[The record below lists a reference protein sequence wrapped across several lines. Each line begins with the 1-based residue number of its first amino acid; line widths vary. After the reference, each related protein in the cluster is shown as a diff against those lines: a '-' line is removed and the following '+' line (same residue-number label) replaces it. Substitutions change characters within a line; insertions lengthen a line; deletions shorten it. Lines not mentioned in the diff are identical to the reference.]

1 MAKLHLHVP
10 QAWRK
15 KPAGSV
21 HHASVQGDLNRA
33 LRANRNNPFAL
44 DYCCQVRPYY
54 AGGNI
59 DNCNVLNN
67 HCGGAH
73 VSAQCDQGQADA
85 HLNDCT
91 SVVLSWKDFI
101 AVQAIIFQDSLSMP
115 KLKTHKGAAK
125 RFKKTGTG
133 KVKRRHAFARH
144 ILTSKSRSRKRRLG
158 QSVIADDANAAEI
171 KRMIPY

>member
-1 MAKLHLHVP
+1 
-10 QAWRK
+10 
-15 KPAGSV
+15 
-21 HHASVQGDLNRA
+21 
-33 LRANRNNPFAL
+33 
-44 DYCCQVRPYY
+44 VRPDYS
-54 AGGNI
+54 GGNI
-59 DNCNVLNN
+59 DNCYVLNN
-67 HCGGAH
+67 HCRGAQ

-85 HLNDCT
+85 HLKYCT
-91 SVVLSWKDFI
+91 SVVVSWKDFI
-101 AVQAIIFQDSLSMP
+101 ALSGDNLSRTATMP

-125 RFKKTGTG
+125 RFKNTGTG